1 MPTWNEA
8 IEGYWLA
15 KRQNMSKNTVIDY
28 ARTFRR
34 FGDWIDQD
42 KVEKVRPQDV
52 QAFLLHLKEEGGLAP
67 KTVSNSWIAL
77 SSLWTWL
84 HAELQIKHIM
94 KSVDKP
100 KFRRKSPEPF
110 TEKEVKRLLFACH
123 AMKAYDPVHDCYV
136 EGLRPTA
143 ARDYAIMVV
152 LVATGLR
159 ASELCDLN
167 VGDYDKK
174 LGKLVV
180 RHGKGDKMR
189 ILYAGSTAMQRM
201 WRYFLVRGQNLQ
213 PNEPLFLGK
222 FGSRMTPNGLLQMIR
237 RAGERADVKKAHPHR
252 FRHTFAINFLRNGGS
267 VLELKAMLGHEK
279 LETVLIYA
287 RLAEVD
293 LEMAQRRSNV
303 ADTWNL

>member
-1 MPTWNEA
+1 MHRRFFPPNFGSRHVGNSVAASPFLGPITLSSHAPRPVRACGPTSAALSSHLEGIMPTWNEA

-34 FGDWIDQD
+34 FGDWIDQGE
-42 KVEKVRPQDV
+42 VEKVKPQDV

-152 LVATGLR
+152 LVATGHPRQRTLR
-159 ASELCDLN
+159 SE
-167 VGDYDKK
+167 
-174 LGKLVV
+174 
-180 RHGKGDKMR
+180 
-189 ILYAGSTAMQRM
+189 
-201 WRYFLVRGQNLQ
+201 RGRLRQ
-213 PNEPLFLGK
+213 K
-222 FGSRMTPNGLLQMIR
+222 
-237 RAGERADVKKAHPHR
+237 AGEV
-252 FRHTFAINFLRNGGS
+252 GG
-267 VLELKAMLGHEK
+267 APW
-279 LETVLIYA
+279 
-287 RLAEVD
+287 
-293 LEMAQRRSNV
+293 QRRQDAHSIS
-303 ADTWNL
+303 